1 MMAPEDELT
10 AARWRRVRRVKRWLR
25 PLPRRTNIHRYPII
39 RLFAETAKKRIYLWS
54 FREERMVPAIYAGC
68 ILTLLPLYGLQ
79 LVLAFFF
86 ALILR
91 ANLPVL
97 VGLQVVSNPIT
108 AIPLWV
114 ADYQIGRI
122 VLGVLGVE
130 SLGLQRGEIRTTL
143 TRFISGNWGE
153 NFERMASV
161 FGITCLGAVVLGLF
175 FGLVGSFTYRIVARR
190 TAASYQLLAEKI
202 RHAKENKNRES

>member
-1 MMAPEDELT
+1 MAPEDELT

>member
-1 MMAPEDELT
+1 MTEPEDELT
-10 AARWRRVRRVKRWLR
+10 AARWRRISRVKRWLR
-25 PLPRRTNIHRYPII
+25 PLPRRTNIHRYPILK
-39 RLFAETAKKRIYLWS
+39 LFAQTAKKRIYLWS

-68 ILTLLPLYGLQ
+68 IITLLPLYGLQ
-79 LVLAFFF
+79 LILAFFL
-86 ALILR
+86 ALLLR
-91 ANLPVL
+91 ANLPIL
-97 VGLQVVSNPIT
+97 IGLQVVSNPIT

-130 SLGLQRGEIRTTL
+130 SMALQRGEIRTTL
-143 TRFISGNWGE
+143 TQFISGNWGE

-161 FGITCLGAVVLGLF
+161 FGITCLGAVVMGLF

-190 TAASYQLLAEKI
+190 TAASYRLLTEKI
-202 RHAKENKNRES
+202 RHAKETKHREN

>member
-1 MMAPEDELT
+1 MTEPEDELK
-10 AARWRRVRRVKRWLR
+10 AARWRRMRRVKRWLR
-25 PLPRRTNIHRYPII
+25 PLPRRTNIHRYPI
-39 RLFAETAKKRIYLWS
+39 LKFFAETARKRAYIWS
-54 FREERMVPAIYAGC
+54 FREENAVPAIYAGC

-79 LVLAFFF
+79 LALAFLL
-86 ALILR
+86 AILLR
-91 ANLPVL
+91 ANLPIL
-97 VGLQVVSNPIT
+97 IGLQVVSNPIT

-130 SLGLQRGEIRTTL
+130 SMALQRGEIRATL
-143 TRFISGNWGE
+143 TRFITGNWGE

-161 FGITCLGAVVLGLF
+161 FGITCLGAVVMGLF

-190 TAASYQLLAEKI
+190 TAASYHLLTEKI
-202 RHAKENKNRES
+202 RQAKETKNRES